1 MTSSIERAYAAV
13 EAHNTLETIEWFEK
27 ALAENPDHA
36 EAKAWL
42 GQSLCSVGRI
52 GEGTAY
58 LRQAGQQFLSA
69 AAGSGDAS
77 LALELVEE
85 LQHWRDFS
93 GALELGQQAVRINPS
108 EPRGFQLLTL
118 TYSQLNR
125 LPEALDAGRRALDL
139 APDNTM
145 MQILQGSLEA
155 DARHNDAAKDRLEA
169 VLSLRLTAQEEFR
182 VHKELARVLDNLGA
196 YDQVFP
202 HLHAA
207 ASLSGALPEF
217 AEQDAAFIPNVLQAS
232 RAGFDRDL
240 LGRWSGTAF
249 PPDQPA
255 PIFVIGFM
263 RSGTTLTQEILGA
276 HPDVFVADEE
286 GFIPAVNRE
295 LHRMDTTSAAV
306 ADKLRRLDRAGVLR
320 LRALYWTLAR
330 QRFGGDIGERAFVD
344 KFTMN
349 TVDLGLINVIFPD
362 AKAVFV
368 MRDPR
373 DVCISCFMQL
383 MVPSQT
389 TVHLLTWRGTAEFY
403 ALVMDWWMHVKPL
416 LTLDVMEFRYEDA
429 VTRFEPVF
437 RKVFDFLGLGWDP
450 AVADFHKNAAG
461 KFIASPSRNQVAQP
475 LYSSSVARWRHFEQE
490 FPPVA
495 GLLEPFIRAFDYEPF
510 REV

>member
-13 EAHNTLETIEWFEK
+13 EAHDTIAAIGWFEK

-42 GQSLCSVGRI
+42 GQSLCSVGRLD
-52 GEGTAY
+52 EGTAY
-58 LRQAGQQFLSA
+58 LRQAGQHFLRA
-69 AAGSGDAS
+69 AAGSGGTS

-85 LQHWRDFS
+85 LQHWRDFA
-93 GALELGQQAVRINPS
+93 GALELGQRAVEINPS
-108 EPRGFQLLTL
+108 EPRGWQLLTL

-125 LPEALDAGRRALDL
+125 LPEALDAGRRAVEL

-155 DARHNDAAKDRLEA
+155 DARQNDAARGRLEA
-169 VLSLRLTAQEEFR
+169 VLGRQPTAQEEFR
-182 VHKELARVLDNLGA
+182 TRKELARVLDNLGA
-196 YDQVFP
+196 YDQVFS
-202 HLHAA
+202 HLHASA
-207 ASLSGALPEF
+207 RLSAALPEF
-217 AEQDAAFIPNVLQAS
+217 SEQDAAFIPNLLKAS
-232 RAGFDRDL
+232 KTGFDREL

-263 RSGTTLTQEILGA
+263 RSGTTLTQEILDA
-276 HPDVFVADEE
+276 HPDIFVADEE
-286 GFIPAVNRE
+286 GFVPALNRE
-295 LHRMDTTSAAV
+295 LHRMEPGGASV
-306 ADKLRRLDRAGVLR
+306 ADKLRRLDRPGVLR
-320 LRALYWTLAR
+320 LRALYWKLVR
-330 QRFGGDIGERAFVD
+330 QRFGGAIGQRAFVD

-362 AKAVFV
+362 AKVVFV

-416 LTLDVMEFRYEDA
+416 LTLDVIEFRYEDA
-429 VTRFEPVF
+429 VTQFEPVF
-437 RKVFDFLGLGWDP
+437 RRVFDFLGLRWEP
-450 AVADFHKNAAG
+450 AVADFHENVAG

-475 LYSSSVARWRHFEQE
+475 LYSSSVARWRHFERE
-490 FPPVA
+490 FAPVA
-495 GLLEPFIRAFDYEPF
+495 GLLEPFIRAFDYEP
-510 REV
+510 